1 MRLFHPHPE
10 PSRWY
15 ATLAVIACLAS
26 LQALI
31 LPRWPRAA
39 SLPRPALDE
48 AIKSGG
54 LNGMFVKSDP
64 PQRSFDLAS
73 SELLSYRLDGG
84 EELHLV
90 DVTVRERMKFDMHM
104 ITSKQPILRLE
115 AGQISPDPPFYAT
128 GRIKGRPARQTCL
141 VPGMP
146 GAATFAVSQEQLWI
160 PVDALASE
168 DTRERLLR
176 VIGLGSKRS
185 YRCTLITLRAA
196 PDRPL
201 SEAHW
206 QSLLRILQPLLA
218 QGAGPTSAKFTNPP
232 SIPEAPPPHG

>member
-1 MRLFHPHPE
+1 MRHFHPHPE

-15 ATLAVIACLAS
+15 ATLAVMASLAS

-39 SLPRPALDE
+39 SLPQPALDE
-48 AIKSGG
+48 VMKGG
-54 LNGMFVKSDP
+54 EFKGMLVKSAP

-73 SELLSYRLDGG
+73 SELLSYKLVGG
-84 EELHLV
+84 EELHLM
-90 DVTVRERMKFDMHM
+90 DVTVRERLKFEMNT
-104 ITSKQPILRLE
+104 ITSKQTSLRLE
-115 AGQISPDPPFYAT
+115 AGQISSDPPFYAT
-128 GRIKGRPARQTCL
+128 GRIKGSPARQTCL
-141 VPGMP
+141 VPGLP
-146 GAATFAVSQEQLWI
+146 GAAAFAVNQEQLWI

-196 PDRPL
+196 PDRPI
-201 SEAHW
+201 SEERW
-206 QSLLRILQPLLA
+206 QSLLQVLRPLLE
-218 QGAGPTSAKFTNPP
+218 QGAGRTTAKSTNPV
-232 SIPEAPPPHG
+232 SLPEAPPLHG